1 MEDPVMSPGG
11 HTYERKYIENWIQI
25 KKISPLT
32 KKPLNKNDLRVN
44 FAVKNM
50 IETYNSNCV
59 NRNIKINDLK
69 KNLINDNKE

>member
-1 MEDPVMSPGG
+1 MNLMSPGG

-32 KKPLNKNDLRVN
+32 KKPLNKKDLRVN

-50 IETYNSNCV
+50 IETYNSNTK
-59 NRNIKINDLK
+59 RNLQIDDLK
-69 KNLINDNKE
+69 KNLINDN